1 MDCKL
6 NDFNNVVDRN
16 YRNVNSDI
24 GFFVETEIVE
34 DPGKSESRTL
44 MLIRMSFAFDS

>member
-24 GFFVETEIVE
+24 GFFWKL
-34 DPGKSESRTL
+34 KSYKIQVNQNQEH
-44 MLIRMSFAFDS
+44 